1 MVRCALNLAV
11 NPVLCNGLEEGGQIY
26 SSYRCFLCTL
36 VIRIIQ
42 TNSTY
47 RCYASL
53 ASVSGGSVFE
63 QVVREAGDSNCHR
76 ICLPTELDSGERI
89 VEWKTQQVGLKEV

>member
-1 MVRCALNLAV
+1 M
-11 NPVLCNGLEEGGQIY
+11 LCNRSQRLGRGERGDLRFIIVTGV
-26 SSYRCFLCTL
+26 FPPTL

-63 QVVREAGDSNCHR
+63 QVVRETGGGRDSNCHR
-76 ICLPTELDSGERI
+76 ICLPADSGERI